1 MSAHEK
7 SPFVAAAK
15 KIKDDFHQQ
24 HPDAKQASTH
34 SAKANAGG
42 NVVMAEVEPAP
53 MPAPSGLPLNTGLFD
68 GEELEELFD
77 VGMPQAAAAAA
88 AAPAN
93 ESEVDEELE
102 EWDGP
107 FL

>member
-15 KIKDDFHQQ
+15 KIKDDFH
-24 HPDAKQASTH
+24 PASGRVQASTH

-53 MPAPSGLPLNTGLFD
+53 TPAPSGLPLNTGLFD

-77 VGMPQAAAAAA
+77 VGMLRRPLRPPRQRQ
-88 AAPAN
+88 
-93 ESEVDEELE
+93 ER
-102 EWDGP
+102 GR
-107 FL
+107 